1 MQDRPDAAE
10 LLATIAETLEVEIL
24 PATDGLAQHHV
35 RVAAS
40 LCRILEREAAFGAEV
55 EAREVGRLQRLL
67 GSESDDVL
75 ALNRALD
82 ARLAFGVDESFA
94 REAWTELLAITRDKL
109 RVTKPGHDRYDFA
122 PELDR

>member
-1 MQDRPDAAE
+1 MQDRPNAVE
-10 LLATIAETLEVEIL
+10 RLVSIADTLESEIL
-24 PATDGLAQHHV
+24 PATEGLAQHHV

-40 LCRILEREAAFGAEV
+40 LCRILEREAAFGTEI
-55 EAREVGRLQRLL
+55 EAHEVGRLQRLL

-94 REAWTELLAITRDKL
+94 RDVWRELLAITRDKL
-109 RVTKPGHDRYDFA
+109 RVTKPGHDSYDFA

>member
-1 MQDRPDAAE
+1 MVC
-10 LLATIAETLEVEIL
+10 IADTLEADIL
-24 PATDGLAQHHV
+24 PATEGLAQHHV

-55 EAREVGRLQRLL
+55 EAREVERLQRLL

-82 ARLAFGVDESFA
+82 ARLAFGVDEGLA
-94 REAWTELLAITRDKL
+94 RDVWRELLAITRDKL
-109 RVTKPGHDRYDFA
+109 RITKPGHDRYDFT